1 MKISISNEIR
11 RICPG
16 IGLGV
21 LYYTME
27 VKSSEGPVREEFD
40 RTAALLAQR
49 YQVSDIV
56 KNPHIRETREAYK
69 ALGKAPSTYR
79 NSAEAMLRRIAQGK
93 GLYYINNAIEINN
106 LFP

>member
-56 KNPHIRETREAYK
+56 KNPHIRECK
-69 ALGKAPSTYR
+69 CQPLF
-79 NSAEAMLRRIAQGK
+79 
-93 GLYYINNAIEINN
+93 YIVR
-106 LFP
+106 